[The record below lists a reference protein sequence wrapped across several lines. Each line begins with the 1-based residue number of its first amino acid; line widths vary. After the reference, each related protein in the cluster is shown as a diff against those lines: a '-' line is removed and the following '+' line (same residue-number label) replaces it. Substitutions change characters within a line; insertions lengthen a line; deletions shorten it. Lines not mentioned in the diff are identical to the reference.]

1 MQTNPSLII
10 TVDLS
15 IKCFISFSVKYKST
29 HNRVVKGKNG
39 ILKRHKGITA
49 KYGKQLIL
57 LLNSHIDLEKYV
69 PICRSQWP
77 LAYCN
82 YEFESHRR
90 HECFSVVSVVCCQV
104 EVSATG

>member
-15 IKCFISFSVKYKST
+15 IKCFIPFFVKHKST
-29 HNRVVKGKNG
+29 HNCVVKVKNG
-39 ILKRHKGITA
+39 ILKRHQGITA

-57 LLNSHIDLEKYV
+57 LLNSHTDLETYV

-77 LAYCN
+77 
-82 YEFESHRR
+82 
-90 HECFSVVSVVCCQV
+90 V
-104 EVSATG
+104 